1 MPKVLMGKLFMTK
14 NAALKLDNKEI
25 FKALSRFSEGDWGEI
40 DPEDAEANDYA
51 LENGGR
57 LLGVYKDGD
66 TKFWIITEADRSYTT
81 VLLPEDY

>member
-1 MPKVLMGKLFMTK
+1 MNFSLGEVFMTA
-14 NAALKLDNKEI
+14 NAKSKLDMI
-25 FKALSRFSEGDWGEI
+25 AVADALLRFKRGDWGEV
-40 DPEDAEANDYA
+40 DPEDAEANDNA
-51 LENGGR
+51 LKNGGR